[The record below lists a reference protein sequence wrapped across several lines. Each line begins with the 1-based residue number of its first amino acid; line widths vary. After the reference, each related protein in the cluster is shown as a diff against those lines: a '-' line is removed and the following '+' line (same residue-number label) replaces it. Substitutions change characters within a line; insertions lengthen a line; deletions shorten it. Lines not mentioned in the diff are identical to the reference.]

1 MRIVLDAMGGDHAPY
16 IPVKG
21 AVMAARAFGCTVVLV
36 GPGEKIHKELSHY
49 KTKGLDLPVV
59 DTPDVIGMDEQPT
72 QAVRRKPNSSHVVGL
87 RMVRDGY
94 ADGFVSAGHSG
105 ASMAAALFVLG
116 RLPGIHRP
124 ALVGFFPT
132 LTGRGRVLT
141 LDIGATTDCK
151 PEYLLQFAQMG
162 CVYAENTFGIQN
174 PRVAILANGE
184 EKSKGD
190 KLVQEAHQLLL
201 RTNLNFVGNA
211 EPKHLLMHEVC
222 DVLVCDGFVGNMVL
236 KMGEATISFV
246 KQKIKADMRRNLLHR
261 LLVGLLPVAALT
273 LLPGKERW
281 RTPAGAV
288 LGSVGLS
295 GAVLYTLLHL
305 RRETD
310 HRIHGGA
317 PLLGVKGVTI
327 IAHGASDAIAI
338 MNAIRQAKEAA
349 EHGVIKGMVDLVNK
363 PLAREQTA

>member
-1 MRIVLDAMGGDHAPY
+1 MRIVLDAMGGDHAPSV
-16 IPVKG
+16 PVKG

-36 GPGEKIHKELSHY
+36 GQADKIRRELAHHN
-49 KTKGLDLPVV
+49 TKGLDLPIV
-59 DTPDVIGMDEQPT
+59 DTPDVIGMDEHPS

-162 CVYAENTFGIQN
+162 CVYAENALGIKN

-190 KLVQEAHQLLL
+190 KLVQETHQLLL
-201 RTNLNFVGNA
+201 KSSLNFVGNA
-211 EPKHLLMHEVC
+211 EPKHLLVHEVC
-222 DVLVCDGFVGNMVL
+222 DVLVCDGFVGNMLL
-236 KMGEATISFV
+236 KMGESTIAFV
-246 KQKIKADMRRNLLHR
+246 KKKVQADMCRNLFHR
-261 LLVGLLPVAALT
+261 LLIGFLPVIALT
-273 LLPGKERW
+273 MVPGRERW
-281 RTPAGAV
+281 RTPVGAL
-288 LGSVGLS
+288 LGSLGLGS
-295 GAVLYTLLHL
+295 ALLYTLRHIQI
-305 RRETD
+305 ETD

-327 IAHGASDAIAI
+327 IAHGSSDAIAI
-338 MNAIRQAKEAA
+338 KNAIRQAKEAA
-349 EHGVIKGMVDLVNK
+349 EHGIIKRMADLVSQVNSSD
-363 PLAREQTA
+363 PP